1 VATQNP
7 ARLVYGTIVVGA
19 LLAAE
24 AAHEEN
30 YQKTIGSVI
39 IALIVYWLA
48 HTYADLVADRL
59 ESGARLTLKGVTKSA
74 VSESAILL
82 GAVPPL
88 VVLIVFWIVG
98 AELLAAINAAIYT
111 IAGVMVLIEIVAGAR
126 SDLRGLELIG
136 QVAFGVL
143 LGLAVIALK
152 ILLH

>member
-1 VATQNP
+1 VPTQNP

-24 AAHEEN
+24 AAHDET

-39 IALIVYWLA
+39 IALVVYWLA

-59 ESGARLTLKGVTKSA
+59 ESGERLSLKAVAKSA
-74 VSESAILL
+74 ASESAILL

-88 VVLIVFWIVG
+88 VMLIIFWIAG
-98 AELLAAINAAIYT
+98 ASLLTAINAAIYT
-111 IAGVMVLIEIVAGAR
+111 TAGVMLLVEIVAALG
-126 SDLRGLELIG
+126 SDLRGWELVG
-136 QVAFGVL
+136 QVAFGVV
-143 LGLAVIALK
+143 LGLSVVALK